1 MQYVHILKDKEDLED
16 NKKSLEEIVLI
27 DVHCHLNFEEFN
39 QTRDEIIKESREDF
53 KYIIDSGTSIERN
66 VKSLEL
72 TKKYRNFVKSTFG
85 YHPVYAGVDNK
96 QTVNDTLQ
104 QITDNIDNI
113 QAIGEIGLD
122 YSIDRPQEELKRQ
135 HIVFEQ
141 LLTLATEYDM
151 PIVLHVRDAEQHALD
166 IVKKYT
172 QIPDVVF
179 HCFSG
184 SKETALEAVD
194 YGYYLSFAT
203 NALFSKKHKKNIK
216 KVPLENMLTE
226 ADSPYLSPI
235 RDENNRPIHIRKTIE
250 RIERTKN
257 IEFDEIERITEQNAI
272 RVFNL

>member
-1 MQYVHILKDKEDLED
+1 VQYVHILKDKEDLED

-172 QIPDVVF
+172 QLPMLYF
-179 HCFSG
+179 
-184 SKETALEAVD
+184 TASAEV
-194 YGYYLSFAT
+194 
-203 NALFSKKHKKNIK
+203 
-216 KVPLENMLTE
+216 
-226 ADSPYLSPI
+226 
-235 RDENNRPIHIRKTIE
+235 RKLLL
-250 RIERTKN
+250 K
-257 IEFDEIERITEQNAI
+257 
-272 RVFNL
+272 L

>member
-1 MQYVHILKDKEDLED
+1 M
-16 NKKSLEEIVLI
+16 I
-27 DVHCHLNFEEFN
+27 DVHCHLNFEDFDES
-39 QTRDEIIKESREDF
+39 RDEIIEESRNDF

-66 VKSLEL
+66 IKSLEL
-72 TKKYRNFVKSTFG
+72 TREYANFIKSTFG
-85 YHPVYAGVDNK
+85 YHPIYAGVDDK
-96 QTVNDTLQ
+96 ETVNRTLK
-104 QITDNIDNI
+104 QIADNVDNI

-122 YSIDRPQEELKRQ
+122 FSIDRPQEEIRKQ
-135 HIVFEQ
+135 HKVFDE

-151 PIVLHVRDAEQHALD
+151 PIILHVRDAEKHALD

-172 QIPDVVF
+172 EIPDVVF

-226 ADSPYLSPI
+226 TDSPYLSPV
-235 RDENNRPIHIRKTIE
+235 RDENNRPMNIKKTIE

-257 IEFDEIERITEQNAI
+257 IEFEEIERITEQNAI
-272 RVFNL
+272 RVFHL